1 MLKRKIMSFLIALM
15 LTYTG
20 FFGVFYQNIVYAAT
34 LHNDYTSH
42 PASVAI
48 DLGLQKGYLWL
59 SGDGNFYPQNQITQ
73 GQFIASLVA
82 IRDLK
87 EAAPVPQLAV
97 GHWAKQSYE
106 KAQKAGML
114 ADVKIDPNKRLTKEE
129 AAALV
134 FTAWKPIR
142 GEKNPNLTNT
152 GALITWGWM
161 KPAPSGQP
169 KFREDLPVTK
179 ADAAEILRYLW
190 QDKWQLEQGAKYA
203 TEFHKSLK
211 ILDGKIT
218 GEVPK
223 GDNNFKIEAMFFTK
237 KNAFKSFI
245 NNQSF
250 SVPLG
255 DLLAFS
261 FSVINSND
269 STDAGIYMYERL
281 PSLERKNNTQKFHFM
296 KGNK

>member
-1 MLKRKIMSFLIALM
+1 MMKRKILSCLIASV
-15 LTYTG
+15 LTLTG
-20 FFGVFYQNIVYAAT
+20 FSGVIDINTVQAAT
-34 LHNDYTSH
+34 QKNDYSSH
-42 PASVAI
+42 PAKAAI
-48 DLGLQKGYLWL
+48 DFGLQKGYLWL
-59 SGDGNFYPQNQITQ
+59 SNGSFFPQNQITQ

-82 IRDLK
+82 IRGLK
-87 EAAPVPQLAV
+87 EVAPVPQLPA

-106 KAQKAGML
+106 KAQKAGIL
-114 ADVKIDPNKRLTKEE
+114 ANVKIDPNKLLTKEE
-129 AAALV
+129 TAALV
-134 FTAWKPIR
+134 YATWKPFR

-161 KPAPSGQP
+161 KSAPSGQP

-190 QDKWQLEQGAKYA
+190 QDKWQLEQGTKFAD
-203 TEFHKSLK
+203 EFHKSLK
-211 ILDGKIT
+211 IVNGKIT
-218 GEVPK
+218 GKVPK

-237 KNAFKSFI
+237 QNAFKGFV

-250 SVPLG
+250 SIPVG

-269 STDAGIYMYERL
+269 STDSGIYMYEKL
-281 PSLERKNNTQKFHFM
+281 PSLERQNNTQKFHFM
-296 KGNK
+296 KGAK